1 MPSAAHSRATA
12 CSLGVPSCAGVVR
25 DTSVTPRWRQAA
37 FVAVQALLK
46 EQTELHLNM
55 IGVQELGL
63 PRPRDEAEARE
74 AAGRRVA
81 EAATKLSG
89 ARDGERAGLGP
100 S

>member
-1 MPSAAHSRATA
+1 MLST
-12 CSLGVPSCAGVVR
+12 
-25 DTSVTPRWRQAA
+25 Q
-37 FVAVQALLK
+37 
-46 EQTELHLNM
+46 QTELHLKL
-55 IGVQELGL
+55 IYGARGDQLW
-63 PRPRDEAEARE
+63 PRDEAEARE